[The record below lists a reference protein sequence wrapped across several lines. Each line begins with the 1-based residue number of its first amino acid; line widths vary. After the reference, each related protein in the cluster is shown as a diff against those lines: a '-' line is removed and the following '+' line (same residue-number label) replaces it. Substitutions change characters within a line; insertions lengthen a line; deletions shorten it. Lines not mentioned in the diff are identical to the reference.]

1 MTNYD
6 KDNKEIHFI
15 DRNNICSLIEKAYSE
30 ASKDST
36 YFKIICIYGIG
47 GIGKSRILKENLK
60 NMCIPKAKPI
70 YITLEITHRDD
81 LLDILIKFRKAL
93 PKKYF
98 YPLFDYAML
107 ILWNNLNVS
116 QLNDEFLSFTK
127 NNIVEFL
134 KTAVDAT
141 LSPITGLSITS
152 VIDLF
157 LRSYNKLKKIY
168 SCHQVNKILDNIN
181 NMQTYDLLQN
191 LPLLLGKDIHRVFLD
206 KSLIMVVDAFKNYSQ
221 SITDTASWLI
231 SIIQNIQYGLF
242 IITSREKIIL
252 PEDLKKYTVC
262 REISELPEKEVEKEL
277 LKQFKE
283 YPELV
288 ENIITTTNCIPIYLD
303 LAIQT
308 VNKIS
313 EKRIS
318 KNQILFKEKKDIIHQ
333 FLAHLSEQEQKSI
346 MVLSIVQI
354 FDDLIFEHLVKDL
367 NLQIEVLEYD
377 TICNR
382 TLIRNLENDNY
393 FYKIHDI
400 VCDNISIIANQFYRE
415 RVLKSYLSYIHLR
428 GSKIYSDIQ
437 TNMLFK
443 HILTLFIKFDIT
455 LSQEYNEAL
464 LDIFFVIKE
473 ANIPFDCFE
482 IIGFEQNDNFKFL
495 FNFIRAISEER
506 ANSSIRLQW
515 LNGIDE
521 NLCCFGKHIKS
532 LQLMK
537 AYLRGLCEGA
547 QYLKSTVTTI
557 NSSLT
562 KVEVNEWYYGQAK
575 IFFGDCYISYGQ
587 FTTGLSELQEYQK
600 LLPNLVGKENHSFQV
615 VRHIAHGYRF
625 NMMLDKADEL
635 YSDLIYKKD
644 TLATPL
650 QKVYILTNLC
660 ETNCYFN
667 PDKVIS
673 IQREALDLS
682 NNLDDLKSKGKI
694 YYSLAI
700 VWIIKKKYKRAKK
713 CIHKSLYFNQQDG
726 YLAGK
731 LYAHMANAYYE
742 YSVAHNISKNT
753 LHIIRHILEKIQVYS
768 YFELPLSIMS
778 EEYNKLPL
786 IRNSYEWIDFDY
798 TAIQYRLFLDSLTN
812 LK

>member
-1 MTNYD
+1 MFNYD
-6 KDNKEIHFI
+6 RDNKEIDFI
-15 DRNNICSLIEKAYSE
+15 DRNNICSLIKDTYRE
-30 ASKDST
+30 ASENYT
-36 YFKIICIYGIG
+36 YFKIICLYGIG

-60 NMCIPKAKPI
+60 DMCKPEAKPI

-81 LLDILIKFRKAL
+81 LLDIFIKFRKAL

-116 QLNDEFLSFTK
+116 QLNDDFLSFTK
-127 NNIVEFL
+127 NNIVKFL
-134 KTAVDAT
+134 KTVLDAT
-141 LSPITGLSITS
+141 LSQITGLSIAS
-152 VIDLF
+152 VIDLI
-157 LRSYNKLKKIY
+157 LRSYDKLKKIY
-168 SCHQVNKILDNIN
+168 NCHQVNKILDNIN
-181 NMQTYDLLQN
+181 NMQSHDFSEV
-191 LPLLLGKDIHRVFLD
+191 LPFLLGKDIHKAFLD
-206 KSLIMVVDAFKNYSQ
+206 KSLIMVVDAFQNYSLDIPD
-221 SITDTASWLI
+221 SVSWLT
-231 SIIQNIQYGLF
+231 SIIQNINYGLY

-252 PEDLKKYTVC
+252 PKNLKKYAVC
-262 REISELPEKEVEKEL
+262 KEVLELPKKEVEKEL
-277 LKQFKE
+277 LKRFKN

-288 ENIITTTNCIPIYLD
+288 ENIISTTNCIPIYLD

-308 VNKIS
+308 VSKMS
-313 EKRIS
+313 EKKIL
-318 KNQILFKEKKDIIHQ
+318 KNEILFKKKEDIVHQ
-333 FLAHLSEQEQKSI
+333 FLAHLSNQEQESI
-346 MVLSIVQI
+346 MVLSIVKI
-354 FDDLIFEHLVKDL
+354 FDDLIFEHLIKDL
-367 NLQIEVLEYD
+367 NLQIGVLEYD
-377 TICNR
+377 VIRNR
-382 TLIRNLENDNY
+382 TLMSNLESDNY

-400 VCDNISIIANQFYRE
+400 VSDNISIITDKFYKE

-428 GSKIYSDIQ
+428 GCKIYSNIQ

-443 HILTLFIKFDIT
+443 HILTLAIKFDIA

-482 IIGFEQNDNFKFL
+482 IIGFEKNENFKFL

-515 LNGIDE
+515 LNEIDE

-547 QYLKSTVTTI
+547 QYLKSTVTSI
-557 NSSLT
+557 NSLLT
-562 KVEVNEWYYGQAK
+562 DSENNEWYYGQAK
-575 IFFGDCYISYGQ
+575 IFYGDCCISYGQ
-587 FTTGLSELQEYQK
+587 FITGIEELQKYQK

-625 NMMLDKADEL
+625 NMMLDEADKL
-635 YSDLIYKKD
+635 YSDLIYKED
-644 TLATPL
+644 TLATL
-650 QKVYILTNLC
+650 MQRVYILTNLC

-667 PDKVIS
+667 PDKVLS
-673 IQREALDLS
+673 IQRDALTLS
-682 NNLDDLKSKGKI
+682 NKLNDFKSKGKI

-700 VWIIKKKYKRAKK
+700 VWLKKKKYKRAIK

-731 LYAHMANAYYE
+731 LYAHMVNAYYE
-742 YSVAHNISKNT
+742 FSVDHNISKNT
-753 LHIIRHILEKIQVYS
+753 LYVIEYIMDKIQVYS
-768 YFELPLSIMS
+768 YFKLPLSIMCQ
-778 EEYNKLPL
+778 EYNKLQQ
-786 IRNSYEWIDFDY
+786 IRDSYEWIDFY
-798 TAIQYRLFLDSLTN
+798 STAKQYRLFLDSLTN